1 MKRIGRPRLN
11 DEERLLRRKRT
22 IEKYR
27 KSLKGKEAQR
37 KASLKYYNKNK
48 MNNKQTTTTRST

>member
-1 MKRIGRPRLN
+1 MKRIGRPRLS
-11 DEERLLRRKRT
+11 DEERLLRRKIT

-27 KSLKGKEAQR
+27 ISLKGKEALR

-48 MNNKQTTTTRST
+48 MNNKQTTTRSS